1 LLILY
6 KSLQIKEKVTNLRRE
21 ETTPSRTSLL
31 IGRVIIERSGSR
43 IPVVF
48 ANLGGKEER
57 EGCLFDRE
65 KIRGGRGGRM
75 MRERGKRICGGEGE
89 GERKEREE
97 IGC

>member
-1 LLILY
+1 M
-6 KSLQIKEKVTNLRRE
+6 
-21 ETTPSRTSLL
+21 
-31 IGRVIIERSGSR
+31 
-43 IPVVF
+43 VF

-65 KIRGGRGGRM
+65 KIRGGRG
-75 MRERGKRICGGEGE
+75 MRERGKQICGGEGE